1 MNDLERDIRDLLD
14 EEVRSAPPPHESTG
28 ALRRTRRRQGAVIA
42 GGALAAVA
50 LVAGSFAGLR
60 LIDRADDPTFGD
72 QPIVTTSVNGV
83 TMSHPE
89 GWYVV
94 DPDDAGLNGSDPAP
108 DLPKLIL
115 AVAPFDPG
123 ELFACPGMT
132 QGTPHPFLMTIE
144 EEPRALNGP
153 ASSPWPVEL
162 EPLDVGAAES
172 SCYPGW
178 EFLRAG
184 WTTAGRTFEARAGFA
199 PDVSDADRDALL
211 DAFASLTF
219 DAGTGSATS
228 FVLATG
234 TTAGED
240 WELIAG
246 HDLITTSG
254 GRRSGLELMM
264 NADSVSAG
272 IGGFQPSNP
281 TISMAQQQL
290 GTGAEAQRLVFGAVP
305 SEAVRLGL
313 EVSGGD
319 PVAVAAPEILD
330 VPDEMDRRL
339 NAFVFTLRLD
349 QTAVVRAYDASNEEI
364 ATSTIGP
371 DGEGA
376 HPTPVP
382 EEGQLEDGRHFGF
395 IRAVHPTERTIEFDL
410 AYWLTGDEADAAYQ
424 EATGDTGP
432 VPNDVFVVNDNPRMR
447 ELELSPDL
455 RLVLLDW
462 NQCCDTFFE
471 GDLDLF
477 ARAVED
483 QADVL
488 DGDVVYRGNSQ
499 WWVTVENG
507 LVTRIEEQYSP

>member
-1 MNDLERDIRDLLD
+1 MNDLERDIRDVLD
-14 EEVRSAPPPHESTG
+14 EEVRSAPTPHERTG
-28 ALRRTRRRQGAVIA
+28 ALRKTRRRQGAVIF
-42 GGALAAVA
+42 GGALVAVA

-72 QPIVTTSVNGV
+72 QPILTTSINGI

-94 DPDDAGLNGSDPAP
+94 DPDEAGLNGSEPSP

-132 QGTPHPFLMTIE
+132 QGTPHQFLMTIQ

-153 ASSPWPVEL
+153 ASAPWPVEL
-162 EPLDVGAAES
+162 EPLEVGAAES
-172 SCYPGW
+172 GCYPDWG
-178 EFLRAG
+178 FLRAA
-184 WTTAGRTFEARAGFA
+184 WTAAGRTFEARAGFA
-199 PDVSDADRDALL
+199 PDVSDADRDALF

-219 DAGTGSATS
+219 DAGTGGETS
-228 FVLATG
+228 FVLASG
-234 TTAGED
+234 TTAGEA

-246 HDLITTSG
+246 AGLLPALGESV
-254 GRRSGLELMM
+254 GLELML
-264 NADSVSAG
+264 NAESVSAG
-272 IGGFQPSNP
+272 IGGLQPSNP

-290 GTGAEAQRLVFGAVP
+290 GTGDQAQRVVFGAVP
-305 SEAVRLGL
+305 AEAVRLGL

-319 PVAVAAPEILD
+319 PVAVPAPEILD

-349 QTAVVRAYDASNEEI
+349 QTAVVTAYDESNAEI
-364 ATSTIGP
+364 ATGTVGP
-371 DGEGA
+371 DGGGA

-395 IRAVHPTERTIEFDL
+395 IRAVHPNERTVEFDL
-410 AYWLTGDEADAAYQ
+410 AYWLSGEEANQAYQ

-432 VPNDVFVVNDNPRMR
+432 VPNDHFVVNDNPRLR
-447 ELELSPDL
+447 EVALSPDL

-462 NQCCDTFFE
+462 NRCCDTLFE
-471 GDLDLF
+471 GDLQLF
-477 ARAVED
+477 AQAIEE

-488 DGDVVYRGNSQ
+488 DGDVVYRGVSQ
-499 WWVTVENG
+499 WWITVENG
-507 LVTRIEEQYSP
+507 VVTRIEEQYAP

>member
-14 EEVRSAPPPHESTG
+14 EEVRSAPAPHERTG
-28 ALRRTRRRQGAVIA
+28 ALRKTRRRQGAMIFS
-42 GGALAAVA
+42 GALVAVA

-60 LIDRADDPTFGD
+60 LIDRTDDPTFGD
-72 QPIVTTSVNGV
+72 QPIVTTSVHGI
-83 TMSHPE
+83 TMSHPK

-94 DPDDAGLNGSDPAP
+94 DPDEAGLNGSDPSP

-132 QGTPHPFLMTIE
+132 QGTPHRFLMTIQ
-144 EEPRALNGP
+144 EEPRALDGP

-162 EPLDVGAAES
+162 QPLDVGAAES
-172 SCYPGW
+172 GCYPGW

-184 WTTAGRTFEARAGFA
+184 WTIAGRTFEARAGFA
-199 PDVSDADRDALL
+199 PDVSDTDRDALL

-219 DAGTGSATS
+219 DAGTGGATS
-228 FVLATG
+228 FVLARG

-246 HDLITTSG
+246 VGLLPASG
-254 GRRSGLELMM
+254 ESVGLELML
-264 NADSVSAG
+264 NGESVSAG

-281 TISMAQQQL
+281 TISMAEQEL
-290 GTGAEAQRLVFGAVP
+290 GTGADTQRVVFGAVP

-319 PVAVAAPEILD
+319 PVAAPAPEILD

-349 QTAVVRAYDASNEEI
+349 QTAVVTAYDASNDEI
-364 ATSTIGP
+364 AYAQIGP
-371 DGEGA
+371 EGVGPVA
-376 HPTPVP
+376 TPTA
-382 EEGQLEDGRHFGF
+382 EETDLEDGRHFGF
-395 IRAVHPTERTIEFDL
+395 ITSVDTAERTMEFDL
-410 AYWLTGDEADAAYQ
+410 AYRLSGEEANQAYQ
-424 EATGDTGP
+424 EAGGEGP
-432 VPNDVFVVNDNPRMR
+432 VPNDYFVVNDNPGLRS
-447 ELELSPDL
+447 LSLSFDL

-462 NQCCDTFFE
+462 NNCCDQTFD
-471 GDLDLF
+471 GDLALF
-477 ARAVED
+477 A
-483 QADVL
+483 QAIEQAGYLL
-488 DGDVVYRGNSQ
+488 DGDLRYNGLSS
-499 WWVTVENG
+499 WWINVENG
-507 LVTRIEEQYSP
+507 IVTRIEEQYSP

>member
-14 EEVRSAPPPHESTG
+14 EKVRSAPAPHESTD

-42 GGALAAVA
+42 GGALVAVA

-60 LIDRADDPTFGD
+60 LIDRADDPTFAD
-72 QPIVTTSVNGV
+72 QPIVSTSVNGI
-83 TMSHPE
+83 TISHPE

-94 DPDDAGLNGSDPAP
+94 DPDEAGLNGSDPAP

-115 AVAPFDPG
+115 ALAPFDPG

-132 QGTPHPFLMTIE
+132 QGTPHQFLMTIQE
-144 EEPRALNGP
+144 DPRALNGP

-172 SCYPGW
+172 GCYPGW

-199 PDVSDADRDALL
+199 PDVSDADREALV

-219 DAGTGSATS
+219 DAGTGGATS

-246 HDLITTSG
+246 HDFLTADV
-254 GRRSGLELMM
+254 SGLELML
-264 NADSVSAG
+264 NAESVSAG

-290 GTGAEAQRLVFGAVP
+290 GTGDQAQRVVFGAVP

-319 PVAVAAPEILD
+319 PVAIPAPEILD

-349 QTAVVRAYDASNEEI
+349 QTAVVTAYDASNAAI
-364 ATSTIGP
+364 ATGTVGP

-382 EEGQLEDGRHFGF
+382 DEVLFRGRTNDCFWTLSRTSAGPHEERLDLTSRDGDLLTRLVVDLDEGGAPLQVASFDCAIDETDAVLVFGIATEEVTDVDWADPIGDDGGPPECLTAELPPGFCFFLADFSGPGQAVALDGN
-395 IRAVHPTERTIEFDL
+395 
-410 AYWLTGDEADAAYQ
+410 GDEIAR
-424 EATGDTGP
+424 
-432 VPNDVFVVNDNPRMR
+432 VPY
-447 ELELSPDL
+447 
-455 RLVLLDW
+455 
-462 NQCCDTFFE
+462 
-471 GDLDLF
+471 G
-477 ARAVED
+477 
-483 QADVL
+483 
-488 DGDVVYRGNSQ
+488 
-499 WWVTVENG
+499 
-507 LVTRIEEQYSP
+507 

>member
-14 EEVRSAPPPHESTG
+14 EEVRSAPQPHERTG
-28 ALRRTRRRQGAVIA
+28 TLRKTRRRQGAVIL
-42 GGALAAVA
+42 GGALVAVA

-72 QPIVTTSVNGV
+72 QPIVTTSVNGI

-94 DPDDAGLNGSDPAP
+94 DPDEAGLNGSDPSP

-132 QGTPHPFLMTIE
+132 QGTPHQFLMTIQE
-144 EEPRALNGP
+144 EAHALNGP
-153 ASSPWPVEL
+153 ASAPWPVEL
-162 EPLDVGAAES
+162 EPLEVVAAES
-172 SCYPGW
+172 GCYPDWG
-178 EFLRAG
+178 FLRAA
-184 WTTAGRTFEARAGFA
+184 WTAAGRTFEARAGFA
-199 PDVSDADRDALL
+199 PDVTEADRDALL

-219 DAGTGSATS
+219 DAGTGGATS

-246 HDLITTSG
+246 HDFLTSDV
-254 GRRSGLELMM
+254 SGLELML
-264 NADSVSAG
+264 NAESVSAG
-272 IGGFQPSNP
+272 IGGFDPSDP

-290 GTGAEAQRLVFGAVP
+290 GTGDQAQRVVFGAVP
-305 SEAVRLGL
+305 AEAVRLGL
-313 EVSGGD
+313 EVTGGD
-319 PVAVAAPEILD
+319 PVALPAPEILD
-330 VPDEMDRRL
+330 VPDEIDRRL

-349 QTAVVRAYDASNEEI
+349 QTAVVTAYHASNDEI
-364 ATSTIGP
+364 AYAQIGP
-371 DGEGA
+371 EGMGPVA
-376 HPTPVP
+376 TPIP
-382 EEGQLEDGRHFGF
+382 EETDLEEGRHFGF

-447 ELELSPDL
+447 ELTLSPDL

-462 NQCCDTFFE
+462 NRCCDTFFE
-471 GDLDLF
+471 GDLGLF
-477 ARAVED
+477 SQAIED

-488 DGDVVYRGNSQ
+488 DGDVVYRGISQ

-507 LVTRIEEQYSP
+507 VVTRIEEQYSP